1 MSTTDTLV
9 RFDWAIKRLLRNKAD
24 YCIVEGLLTALIG
37 RKILIRTLLESEGN
51 QEAAN
56 DKFNR
61 VDILA
66 EDEDK
71 ALYIF
76 EVQNT
81 RELDYF
87 HRMAYGTSKA
97 MAEYIKKGE
106 PYSSI
111 RKIYSVNIVYFDLGQ
126 GKDYVY
132 RGTTTFVGLHDE
144 KDILQLSAAQRNA
157 FGCNAPDEIF
167 PEYYLLR
174 VEHFDKVATTPLDEW
189 ISFLKTGDIPNTA
202 TAPGLQEARERLR
215 LAHLSAEERDD
226 YYRMME
232 NLRYQRSVIDTGR
245 AEGRAEGLAEGRAE
259 GLAEGRAEG
268 HAEGLA
274 EGRVEGR
281 AEGLA
286 EGRAEGELS
295 RAMTI
300 ASNLKSIGMPI
311 EQISA
316 ATGLSEAQIAEL

>member
-1 MSTTDTLV
+1 MDTLV

-24 YCIVEGLLTALIG
+24 YCIVEGLLTALLG
-37 RKILIRTLLESEGN
+37 RKITIQSLLESESN
-51 QEAAN
+51 QESSD

-76 EVQNT
+76 EIQNN

-97 MAEYIKKGE
+97 MAEYMKKGE

-132 RGTTTFVGLHDE
+132 KGTTTFIGMHDE
-144 KDILQLSAAQRNA
+144 DVLLLSSSQKDA
-157 FGCNAPDEIF
+157 FGCNAPDDIF
-167 PEYYLLR
+167 PEYYILR
-174 VEHFDKVATTPLDEW
+174 VENFDSVAKTPLDEW
-189 ISFLKTGDIPNTA
+189 ISFLKTGDIPVTA

-215 LAHLSAEERDD
+215 VDRLSEEEQES

-245 AEGRAEGLAEGRAE
+245 AEGRAEER
-259 GLAEGRAEG
+259 
-268 HAEGLA
+268 
-274 EGRVEGR
+274 
-281 AEGLA
+281 
-286 EGRAEGELS
+286 
-295 RAMTI
+295 I
-300 ASNLKSIGMPI
+300 AIAKKLKANNQ
-311 EQISA
+311 EISFISLV
-316 ATGLSEAQIAEL
+316 TSLSESEIELL

>member
-1 MSTTDTLV
+1 MGKMDTLV

-24 YCIVEGLLTALIG
+24 YCIVEGLLTALLG
-37 RKILIRTLLESEGN
+37 RKITIQSLLESESN
-51 QEAAN
+51 QESSD

-76 EVQNT
+76 EIQNN

-97 MAEYIKKGE
+97 MAEYMKKGE

-132 RGTTTFVGLHDE
+132 KGTTTFIGMHDE
-144 KDILQLSAAQRNA
+144 DVLLLSSSQKDA
-157 FGCNAPDEIF
+157 FGCNAPDDIF
-167 PEYYLLR
+167 PEYYILR
-174 VEHFDKVATTPLDEW
+174 VENFDSVAKTPLDEW
-189 ISFLKTGDIPNTA
+189 ISFLKTGDIPVTA

-215 LAHLSAEERDD
+215 VDRLSEEEQES

-245 AEGRAEGLAEGRAE
+245 AEGRAEER
-259 GLAEGRAEG
+259 
-268 HAEGLA
+268 
-274 EGRVEGR
+274 
-281 AEGLA
+281 
-286 EGRAEGELS
+286 
-295 RAMTI
+295 I
-300 ASNLKSIGMPI
+300 AIAKKLKANNQ
-311 EQISA
+311 EISFISLV
-316 ATGLSEAQIAEL
+316 TSLSESEIELL

>member
-1 MSTTDTLV
+1 MGKIDTLV

-24 YCIVEGLLTALIG
+24 YCIVEGLLTALLG
-37 RKILIRTLLESEGN
+37 RKITIQSLLESEGN
-51 QEAAN
+51 QETAE

-76 EVQNT
+76 EIQNN

-97 MAEYIKKGE
+97 MAEYMKKGE
-106 PYSSI
+106 PYSHI

-132 RGTTTFVGLHDE
+132 KGTTTFVGMHDD
-144 KDILQLSAAQRNA
+144 KDVLQLSSVQRDV
-157 FGCNAPDEIF
+157 FKCNAPDDIF

-174 VEHFDKVATTPLDEW
+174 VENFDAVAKTPLDEW
-189 ISFLKTGDIPNTA
+189 IDFLKTGDIPVTA

-215 LAHLSAEERDD
+215 VDRLTDEEKES
-226 YYRMME
+226 YYRAME
-232 NLRYQRSVIDTGR
+232 NIRYQRSVIETGI
-245 AEGRAEGLAEGRAE
+245 AEGRAEGLIQGRAQGRAEGIVEGRAE
-259 GLAEGRAEG
+259 GI
-268 HAEGLA
+268 
-274 EGRVEGR
+274 VEGR
-281 AEGLA
+281 AEGLV
-286 EGRAEGELS
+286 EGENKK
-295 RAMTI
+295 AI
-300 ASNLKSIGMPI
+300 AIARKMKAKNYSIENIADM
-311 EQISA
+311 
-316 ATGLSEAQIAEL
+316 TGLSAEVIASI

>member
-1 MSTTDTLV
+1 MGKMDTLV

-24 YCIVEGLLTALIG
+24 YCIVEGLLTALLG
-37 RKILIRTLLESEGN
+37 RKITIQSLLESESN
-51 QEAAN
+51 QEFSD

-76 EVQNT
+76 EIQNN

-97 MAEYIKKGE
+97 MAEYMKKGE

-132 RGTTTFVGLHDE
+132 KGTTTFIGMHDE
-144 KDILQLSAAQRNA
+144 DVLLLSSSQKDA
-157 FGCNAPDEIF
+157 FGCNAPDDIF
-167 PEYYLLR
+167 PEYYILR
-174 VEHFDKVATTPLDEW
+174 VENFDSVAKTPLDEW
-189 ISFLKTGDIPNTA
+189 ISFLKTGDIPVTA

-215 LAHLSAEERDD
+215 VDRLTEEEQES

-245 AEGRAEGLAEGRAE
+245 AEGRAEGRIEGRAE
-259 GLAEGRAEG
+259 ER
-268 HAEGLA
+268 
-274 EGRVEGR
+274 
-281 AEGLA
+281 
-286 EGRAEGELS
+286 
-295 RAMTI
+295 I
-300 ASNLKSIGMPI
+300 AIARKMKANDFSIEDI
-311 EQISA
+311 KEI
-316 ATGLSEAQIAEL
+316 TGLRANVIDSL